1 MHDEMNRKT
10 ADRIAETIRPW
21 SSTNDCRELTER
33 IFTALQIAEK
43 RGEVV
48 EKHRSS
54 NARPHGEA
62 TADTVRDVV
71 GVSK

>member
-10 ADRIAETIRPW
+10 AREIAQNQALHKEAQ
-21 SSTNDCRELTER
+21 DVLEER

-54 NARPHGEA
+54 NASADGSA
-62 TADTVRDVV
+62 VADTVRRDV
-71 GVSK
+71 GGPNDA

>member
-10 ADRIAETIRPW
+10 AEKIAEGYIG
-21 SSTNDCRELTER
+21 DMREKARHSLSDD
-33 IFTALQIAEK
+33 IYTALQIAEK

-54 NARPHGEA
+54 NATGEA
-62 TADTVRDVV
+62 ALSARKDA
-71 GVSK
+71 

>member
-1 MHDEMNRKT
+1 MLEQERSKMHDEMNRKT
-10 ADRIAETIRPW
+10 AREIARNQALHKEAQ
-21 SSTNDCRELTER
+21 DVLEER

-54 NARPHGEA
+54 NAKMR
-62 TADTVRDVV
+62 
-71 GVSK
+71 VSE

>member
-10 ADRIAETIRPW
+10 AREIAQNQALHKEAQ
-21 SSTNDCRELTER
+21 DVLEER

-54 NARPHGEA
+54 NNR
-62 TADTVRDVV
+62 
-71 GVSK
+71 VSGPQPAQETP

>member
-10 ADRIAETIRPW
+10 AHDIAQNQALHKEAQ
-21 SSTNDCRELTER
+21 DVLEER

-54 NARPHGEA
+54 NTGAELRRGAP
-62 TADTVRDVV
+62 
-71 GVSK
+71 